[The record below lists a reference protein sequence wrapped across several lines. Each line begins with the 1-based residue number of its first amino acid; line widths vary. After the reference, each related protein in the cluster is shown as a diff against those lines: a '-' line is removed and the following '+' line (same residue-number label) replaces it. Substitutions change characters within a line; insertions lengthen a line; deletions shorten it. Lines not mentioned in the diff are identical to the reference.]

1 MKLSQLFE
9 KVDIKGFV
17 PDVEVVS
24 LCSDTR
30 QITAGSV
37 FFCLKGSARDGH
49 DFAAQALE
57 RGAAAV
63 VVERDMGLGEK
74 QLITDDSH
82 RSYALCCANFF
93 GNPQRSLKMIG
104 VTGTNGKTTVTHLI
118 RDILLEAGYSVGLI
132 GTIATDIN
140 GERFP
145 AKYTTPDP
153 FTFYSVLDQMVK
165 AGCEYAVMEVSSH
178 GLDQKRVAGCEFE
191 VGVFT
196 NLTQDHL
203 DYHGTMENYFEAK
216 KRLFPLCRSA
226 VINCDDEY
234 GRSLIKDSGCDN
246 VKSFSIKF
254 DEADYTAHEISMKA
268 SGTSFIF
275 VGDNL
280 ISRVKFPVPGEF
292 SASNA
297 MAAISACLA
306 LGMELGDIT
315 SKLEKSRGVPGRF
328 EVLDTDTPFTVIR
341 DYAHTPDAIEK
352 ILAAI
357 RAITDKKV
365 TILFGCAGNRDRK
378 KRRFMTEA
386 AAKGADFIVLTSDN
400 PRGEDVMQI
409 IEDAMPGLPNNK
421 KRYIIIPDRYQAIK
435 WALENCGEGEVLL
448 LAGKGHE
455 DYQVLSHGTIHFDE
469 REVVAEL
476 LSKRTEE

>member
-1 MKLSQLFE
+1 
-9 KVDIKGFV
+9 
-17 PDVEVVS
+17 
-24 LCSDTR
+24 
-30 QITAGSV
+30 
-37 FFCLKGSARDGH
+37 
-49 DFAAQALE
+49 
-57 RGAAAV
+57 
-63 VVERDMGLGEK
+63 
-74 QLITDDSH
+74 
-82 RSYALCCANFF
+82 
-93 GNPQRSLKMIG
+93 
-104 VTGTNGKTTVTHLI
+104 
-118 RDILLEAGYSVGLI
+118 
-132 GTIATDIN
+132 N

-153 FTFYSVLDQMVK
+153 FTFYSVLNQMVK

-226 VINCDDEY
+226 VVNYDDEY
-234 GRSLIKDSGCDN
+234 GRTLIKDSGCDN

-254 DEADYTAHEISMKA
+254 DEADYTAREISMKA

-315 SKLEKSRGVPGRF
+315 AKLEKSRGVPGRF
-328 EVLDTDTPFTVIR
+328 EVLDTDTSFTVIR

-378 KRRFMTEA
+378 KRRIMSEA